1 MNTNIASSL
10 MKTKHA
16 HYNSSLEF
24 SLPNRFCEWEIKTH
38 PKEQKGKKN
47 CLHSAFPTADP
58 MHASPAVLL
67 NSTKKTEK

>member
-38 PKEQKGKKN
+38 SEEQKGKKN
-47 CLHSAFPTADP
+47 KNCLHTAFP
-58 MHASPAVLL
+58 
-67 NSTKKTEK
+67 NR